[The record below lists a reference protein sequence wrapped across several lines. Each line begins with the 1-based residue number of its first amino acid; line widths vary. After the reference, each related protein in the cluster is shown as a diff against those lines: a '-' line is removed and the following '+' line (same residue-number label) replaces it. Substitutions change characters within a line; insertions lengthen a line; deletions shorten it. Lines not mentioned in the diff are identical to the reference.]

1 MGALVAAFVQQV
13 VVLLLCVQHLAA
25 VAAPHLQSLVAE
37 PQRVVAIPADTQM
50 MVHVMNQLTVHQ
62 ALILL
67 IVAKQYSPVV
77 VAQPTAAVI
86 RMIAK
91 QYSQISHIGYQ
102 RKIEERINEGVKR
115 SVPRNP
121 CGQLN
126 SADQQRF
133 RKNVNQGTRVGNWN
147 MYGRPDGLSLALCY

>member
-1 MGALVAAFVQQV
+1 MGAMLAAFVPQV

-25 VAAPHLQSLVAE
+25 AVAAILVAE

-77 VAQPTAAVI
+77 VAQPTAAII

-91 QYSQISHIGYQ
+91 QYSQISNISHNCI
-102 RKIEERINEGVKR
+102 
-115 SVPRNP
+115 
-121 CGQLN
+121 
-126 SADQQRF
+126 
-133 RKNVNQGTRVGNWN
+133 
-147 MYGRPDGLSLALCY
+147 

>member
-1 MGALVAAFVQQV
+1 
-13 VVLLLCVQHLAA
+13 
-25 VAAPHLQSLVAE
+25 
-37 PQRVVAIPADTQM
+37 

-121 CGQLN
+121 CGQLEYVWK
-126 SADQQRF
+126 AR
-133 RKNVNQGTRVGNWN
+133 WLE
-147 MYGRPDGLSLALCY
+147 LSVVLLVTIVFDKHLI

>member
-1 MGALVAAFVQQV
+1 MMDTGGGGGGGG
-13 VVLLLCVQHLAA
+13 
-25 VAAPHLQSLVAE
+25 LQEEEDTGL
-37 PQRVVAIPADTQM
+37 VAIPADTHM

-91 QYSQISHIGYQ
+91 QYSQISHISHNC
-102 RKIEERINEGVKR
+102 I
-115 SVPRNP
+115 
-121 CGQLN
+121 
-126 SADQQRF
+126 
-133 RKNVNQGTRVGNWN
+133 
-147 MYGRPDGLSLALCY
+147 